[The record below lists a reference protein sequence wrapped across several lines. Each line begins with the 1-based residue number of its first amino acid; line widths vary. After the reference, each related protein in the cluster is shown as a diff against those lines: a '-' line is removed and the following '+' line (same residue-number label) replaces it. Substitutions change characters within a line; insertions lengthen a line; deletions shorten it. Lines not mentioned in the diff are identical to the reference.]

1 MFISAKTSSLLQRCK
16 KLCDRDDNIRKHD
29 DPPTPSIP
37 PTVKRKIMITHYIL
51 YSTTISKTND

>member
-29 DPPTPSIP
+29 DPPTRSPFPPSP
-37 PTVKRKIMITHYIL
+37 PLSSGK
-51 YSTTISKTND
+51 